1 MVGSGSGK
9 PWLIDV
15 DFVGSTCACQFLS
28 GHILCVN
35 YFTYTRYWLGWFSK
49 SLPASLHGAW
59 LFYVDTVWVPV
70 TPGLRCF
77 GRDVDVFWM
86 WMLFGFFL
94 WYVILTHLWCIPR
107 SFLWGRGG
115 FASTLAI
122 RNDATL
128 LIFVSTLAFNGNA
141 TLLIF
146 ACDYTSEGMPRYWSL
161 LLSTLAIRSDA
172 TLLIFA
178 STLATR
184 SDPTPWLFVSTL
196 YLPPEMMDTMLLIF
210 TFTLAIRSDATP
222 LIFASNI
229 DARLQGEIKAE
240 SLKSTRRL
248 SALFPSSWILVSG
261 FKWFLYLILKRK
273 TENDEISQACHV
285 LQSPCIGLSRCSRNC
300 PWSPFWMSPSVTGCG
315 TRWEGLRQKN
325 GFKSPIR
332 AGSLVNMGYK
342 MILSYI
348 KL

>member
-1 MVGSGSGK
+1 M
-9 PWLIDV
+9 L
-15 DFVGSTCACQFLS
+15 L
-28 GHILCVN
+28 
-35 YFTYTRYWLGWFSK
+35 
-49 SLPASLHGAW
+49 
-59 LFYVDTVWVPV
+59 
-70 TPGLRCF
+70 
-77 GRDVDVFWM
+77 VFA
-86 WMLFGFFL
+86 F
-94 WYVILTHLWCIPR
+94 
-107 SFLWGRGG
+107 
-115 FASTLAI
+115 TLALRSHATHYPLI
-122 RNDATL
+122 FAFPLATRSDDATL
-128 LIFVSTLAFNGNA
+128 LIFTL
-141 TLLIF
+141 
-146 ACDYTSEGMPRYWSL
+146 
-161 LLSTLAIRSDA
+161 
-172 TLLIFA
+172 
-178 STLATR
+178 
-184 SDPTPWLFVSTL
+184 
-196 YLPPEMMDTMLLIF
+196 
-210 TFTLAIRSDATP
+210 TLAIRSDATP

>member
-1 MVGSGSGK
+1 M
-9 PWLIDV
+9 WMFLDV
-15 DFVGSTCACQFLS
+15 DAVRVLPVIC
-28 GHILCVN
+28 
-35 YFTYTRYWLGWFSK
+35 YF
-49 SLPASLHGAW
+49 
-59 LFYVDTVWVPV
+59 DTS
-70 TPGLRCF
+70 
-77 GRDVDVFWM
+77 
-86 WMLFGFFL
+86 
-94 WYVILTHLWCIPR
+94 HLWCIPR

-115 FASTLAI
+115 CTSTPAI

-184 SDPTPWLFVSTL
+184 SDATPWLFVSTL

-240 SLKSTRRL
+240 SLKRTRRL

-261 FKWFLYLILKRK
+261 SKWFLYLILKRK

-285 LQSPCIGLSRCSRNC
+285 LQSHALAWAGAREIAPEVLSECRP
-300 PWSPFWMSPSVTGCG
+300 PWQAVGPDGKGS
-315 TRWEGLRQKN
+315 EKN